1 MRLTQQTNYAV
12 RALMYC
18 AVNPDKPSK
27 VADIAASFDMSETH
41 LFKIMKVLVDA
52 NLIRTIQGPERWC
65 HAGPSGRGHF
75 GRGSRPGCGR
85 ELSARR
91 VFRFSGRKDCPLITS
106 CGFNGLLHEAL
117 EAFMEVLDGRSIA
130 DLSED
135 RMGMRDLLKID
146 PTAPMAVATHTA
158 LRDGNFPSK
167 IRNFTDPG
175 GRFFLPCVCF
185 CGR

>member
-18 AVNPDKPSK
+18 AANPERPSK

-52 NLIRTIQGPERWC
+52 NLIRTIRGRNGGVMIARPPESITVGEVVRAAEESFLLAEC
-65 HAGPSGRGHF
+65 F
-75 GRGSRPGCGR
+75 D
-85 ELSARR
+85 
-91 VFRFSGRKDCPLITS
+91 SGRKDCPLINS

-117 EAFMEVLDGRSIA
+117 EAFMDVLDTKTIA

-135 RMGMRDLLKID
+135 KPNLRYLLKID
-146 PTAPMAVATHTA
+146 ELEPKAVAA
-158 LRDGNFPSK
+158 N
-167 IRNFTDPG
+167 
-175 GRFFLPCVCF
+175 
-185 CGR
+185 

>member
-18 AVNPDKPSK
+18 AVNPDKPSR
-27 VADIAASFDMSETH
+27 VAEIAASFEMSETH

-52 NLIRTIQGPERWC
+52 NLIKTIRGRNGGVMLARPADQISVGEVVRAAEGSFLLAEC
-65 HAGPSGRGHF
+65 FDSG
-75 GRGSRPGCGR
+75 S
-85 ELSARR
+85 
-91 VFRFSGRKDCPLITS
+91 KDCPLIMS

-135 RMGMRDLLKID
+135 RFGMRTLLNID
-146 PTAPMAVATHTA
+146 PGEQPVAA
-158 LRDGNFPSK
+158 NA
-167 IRNFTDPG
+167 
-175 GRFFLPCVCF
+175 
-185 CGR
+185 